1 MKSFKYALTPIISLF
16 IFCGLI
22 VSSPLSAK
30 PPESSGPYVSRYGEY
45 SFWTYWANGMIV
57 FVGADIPAYCQGDF
71 PFGLWDYQEIESP
84 ADIDLIMSVSKG
96 DDIPTFVYPD
106 SIYWENPCAN
116 GDEDLWIVS
125 GTSDAIYTDNDM
137 NAAENYHSRAN
148 SWGVS
153 AHGVLFSQ
161 DGDPVSFSGGFHC
174 VFKNN
179 ENPAKAWE
187 KCKNRLS
194 LTD

>member
-30 PPESSGPYVSRYGEY
+30 PPESSGPYVSRYEDY

-57 FVGADIPAYCQGDF
+57 FVGADIPAICQGNF
-71 PFGLWDYQEIESP
+71 LLGLWDYKEIESP

-106 SIYWENPCAN
+106 SIYWNDPCAY
-116 GDEDLWIVS
+116 GDENLWIVS
-125 GTSDAIYTDNDM
+125 GTSDAICTVCSFHKM
-137 NAAENYHSRAN
+137 VTPSVSVAAFIASSRTTRIPQRP
-148 SWGVS
+148 GRS
-153 AHGVLFSQ
+153 ARIGSV
-161 DGDPVSFSGGFHC
+161 
-174 VFKNN
+174 
-179 ENPAKAWE
+179 
-187 KCKNRLS
+187 
-194 LTD
+194 